1 MHEPVRINP
10 QFSQPVRQVLLMLLV
25 LALVGTGGYFA
36 YARIFPIFLANPW
49 LNGVIVTVFG
59 FGILACFWQVAQLVK
74 AVNWI
79 ESFAADRPGRPEV
92 SAPSMLAPLA
102 SLLGSREAR
111 RAVSS
116 SSGRSILESV
126 ATRIDEARDITR
138 YITSLLIFL
147 GLLGTFYGLA
157 TTVPAVVET
166 IRALA
171 PKEGESAM
179 GVFDNLMTGLE
190 AQLGGMGTA
199 FSSSLLGLAGSLV
212 VGLLELFANHGQN
225 RFYRELEEWISS
237 ITRLSF
243 TALEGGD
250 GESSMVA
257 GILDHMSEQMEQ
269 IQTLFVR
276 SDAGR
281 VQTEARIAHLSN
293 ALHDLSERM
302 GGEIDAR
309 AVQARSLQQMAD
321 GQDRLIGALDQLSAR
336 TAEGAPEA
344 EAMAETR
351 MRLRSIDQQMM
362 RMLEEIS
369 AGRQESL
376 ADLRHDFAALT
387 RAILGYKP
395 PRED

>member
-1 MHEPVRINP
+1 MHEPVRLDP

-25 LALVGTGGYFA
+25 LALVGAGGYFA

-59 FGILACFWQVAQLVK
+59 IGILACFWQVVQLVK

-79 ESFAADRPGRPEV
+79 ESFAADRPGRPEY

-102 SLLGSREAR
+102 ALLGSHEAR

-138 YITSLLIFL
+138 YIASLLIFL

-212 VGLLELFANHGQN
+212 VGLLELFVSHGQN

-257 GILDHMSEQMEQ
+257 GILDHMAEQMEQ

-293 ALHDLSERM
+293 ALYDLSERM
-302 GGEIDAR
+302 GSEIDAR
-309 AVQARSLQQMAD
+309 ASQARSLQQMAD
-321 GQDRLIGALDQLSAR
+321 GQERLISALDQLSAR

-344 EAMAETR
+344 EALAETR

-369 AGRQESL
+369 AGRQESM
-376 ADLRHDFAALT
+376 AELRHDFAGLT

-395 PRED
+395 GRED

>member
-237 ITRLSF
+237 ITRLAF

-250 GESSMVA
+250 GESSMGA

-321 GQDRLIGALDQLSAR
+321 GQERLIGALDQLSAR

>member
-1 MHEPVRINP
+1 MHEPVRIDP

-25 LALVGTGGYFA
+25 LILVGTGGYFA
-36 YARIFPIFLANPW
+36 YSRIFPIFLANPW

-59 FGILACFWQVAQLVK
+59 FGILACFWQVVQLVK

-92 SAPSMLAPLA
+92 TAPSMLAPLA

-179 GVFDNLMTGLE
+179 GVFDNLMKGLE

-250 GESSMVA
+250 GEGSMVA

-309 AVQARSLQQMAD
+309 AVQARSLQHMAD
-321 GQDRLIGALDQLSAR
+321 GQDRLIYALDNLSAR

-344 EAMAETR
+344 EALAETR

-369 AGRQESL
+369 AGRQESM
-376 ADLRHDFAALT
+376 AELRHDFAGLT

>member
-1 MHEPVRINP
+1 MHEPVRIDP

-25 LALVGTGGYFA
+25 LILVGTGGYFA
-36 YARIFPIFLANPW
+36 YSRIFPIFLANPW

-59 FGILACFWQVAQLVK
+59 FGILACFWQVVQLVK

-92 SAPSMLAPLA
+92 TAPSMLAPLA

-179 GVFDNLMTGLE
+179 GVFDNLMKGLE

-250 GESSMVA
+250 GEGSMVA

-309 AVQARSLQQMAD
+309 AVQARSLQHMAD
-321 GQDRLIGALDQLSAR
+321 GQDRLIFALDNLSAR

-344 EAMAETR
+344 EALAETR

-369 AGRQESL
+369 AGRQESM
-376 ADLRHDFAALT
+376 AELRHDFAGLT

>member
-1 MHEPVRINP
+1 MHEPVRLNP

-25 LALVGTGGYFA
+25 LALVGMGGYFA

-49 LNGVIVTVFG
+49 LNGVILTVFG

-321 GQDRLIGALDQLSAR
+321 GQERLIGALDQLSAR

-351 MRLRSIDQQMM
+351 MRLRSIDLQMM

-369 AGRQESL
+369 AGRQESM

>member
-1 MHEPVRINP
+1 MHEPVRIDP

-25 LALVGTGGYFA
+25 LILVGTGGYFA
-36 YARIFPIFLANPW
+36 YSRIFPIFLANPW

-59 FGILACFWQVAQLVK
+59 FGILACFWQVVQLVK

-92 SAPSMLAPLA
+92 TAPSMLAPLA

-179 GVFDNLMTGLE
+179 GVFDNLMKGLE

-250 GESSMVA
+250 GEGSMVA

-309 AVQARSLQQMAD
+309 AVQARSLQHMAD
-321 GQDRLIGALDQLSAR
+321 GQDRLIYALDNLSAR

-344 EAMAETR
+344 EALVETR

-369 AGRQESL
+369 AGRQESM
-376 ADLRHDFAALT
+376 AELRHDFAGLT

>member
-1 MHEPVRINP
+1 
-10 QFSQPVRQVLLMLLV
+10 MLLV
-25 LALVGTGGYFA
+25 LILVGTGGYFA
-36 YARIFPIFLANPW
+36 YSRIFPIFLANPW

-59 FGILACFWQVAQLVK
+59 FGILACFWQVVQLVK

-92 SAPSMLAPLA
+92 TAPSMLAPLA

-179 GVFDNLMTGLE
+179 GVFDNLMKGLE

-250 GESSMVA
+250 GEGSMVA

-309 AVQARSLQQMAD
+309 AVQARSLQHMAD
-321 GQDRLIGALDQLSAR
+321 GQDRLIYALDNLSAR

-344 EAMAETR
+344 EALAETR

-369 AGRQESL
+369 AGRQESM
-376 ADLRHDFAALT
+376 AELRHDFAGLT